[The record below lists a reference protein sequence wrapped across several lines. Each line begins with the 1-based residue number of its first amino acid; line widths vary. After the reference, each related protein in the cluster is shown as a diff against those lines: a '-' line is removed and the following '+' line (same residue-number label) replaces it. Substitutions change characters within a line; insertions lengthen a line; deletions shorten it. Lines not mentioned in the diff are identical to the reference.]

1 MSVVRLTFL
10 IEQVMNTSP
19 RAQTIAAVLRN
30 EIEAWRRAGNLSREA
45 VAAMVIEAH
54 QALGGEAATGVEF
67 SFAGDTYT
75 QAKKAAQKLYRWFDV
90 EGTLPANVLPS
101 ILAALPLDVRMH
113 CLNHILCPLGAEA
126 APAAAARPT
135 DRDVPITGAS
145 LFYWGCYALVP
156 LYNLAAN
163 APDDQLLD
171 AHKECV
177 ESAEASDNAAR
188 DLLARVTARQ
198 ALAQFRDTGSK

>member
-1 MSVVRLTFL
+1 
-10 IEQVMNTSP
+10 MNTSP

-126 APAAAARPT
+126 RPADAAPAT
-135 DRDVPITGAS
+135 DLDVSKHLRAVMKEGSEAQ
-145 LFYWGCYALVP
+145 LALV
-156 LYNLAAN
+156 NLPAN
-163 APDDQLLD
+163 ATDDQLLD